1 MGPVAA
7 GYIAFAIADRPGLL
21 LGFAGGTLAI
31 QGTSLE
37 SLWNDQVPVVS
48 GGMLAALAAGYLA
61 GGIVLLLQRLTRRL
75 PEYLD
80 SVRTLL
86 WYPVAGLLLIG
97 LCVGAMNPLFGAV
110 NTGIYQFLNHLGE
123 SSQLLLGC
131 ALGAM
136 MNIDFGGPVNKAAY
150 VFGTVA
156 LTWGQGEIMAAV
168 MIGGMVPSLA
178 TALAVTLFPGVFS
191 PEERQRGFVNYLLGL
206 CFISEGAL
214 PFLASS
220 PLELIFACA
229 VGGGL
234 GGALSMCMNC
244 SIPAPHGG
252 IFVFPLA
259 QNPLGGLLALA
270 VGSLT
275 AALLF
280 ALLRRC
286 RSTANQEKS
295 SQK

>member
-1 MGPVAA
+1 M
-7 GYIAFAIADRPGLL
+7 
-21 LGFAGGTLAI
+21 
-31 QGTSLE
+31 
-37 SLWNDQVPVVS
+37 
-48 GGMLAALAAGYLA
+48 
-61 GGIVLLLQRLTRRL
+61 
-75 PEYLD
+75 
-80 SVRTLL
+80 
-86 WYPVAGLLLIG
+86 
-97 LCVGAMNPLFGAV
+97 
-110 NTGIYQFLNHLGE
+110 
-123 SSQLLLGC
+123 
-131 ALGAM
+131 
-136 MNIDFGGPVNKAAY
+136 
-150 VFGTVA
+150 
-156 LTWGQGEIMAAV
+156 
-168 MIGGMVPSLA
+168 
-178 TALAVTLFPGVFS
+178 
-191 PEERQRGFVNYLLGL
+191 NYLLGL

-259 QNPLGGLLALA
+259 QNPLGGLRALA